1 MRTAEDISEMIQS
14 FKELSGVGIC
24 FYDLQNFFSYGT
36 NGKKENSGHYCP
48 LCRAARLLNGGRD
61 LCDKSDR
68 RDAVAAASDYQSPFF
83 TRCHLGLCEL
93 VVPIYARKKLTGIV
107 FLGQCRLE
115 GEDASSIIRTRS
127 AELGGDGETFCKL
140 YQSLPLLSRRHLL
153 TMGRIFQLYFDNL
166 ARIRDCFPN
175 EISAE
180 PPGQSIAQ
188 KASLFIEKHYMEPL
202 SSHSISQNFYL
213 NQSYL
218 ARAFKKEF
226 GCTVTDYIVRT
237 RMANAK
243 KLLEETSVSIK
254 NIALNV
260 GYPNAN
266 YFSRVFEKTQGIPPT
281 LYRAEFQAQ

>member
-36 NGKKENSGHYCP
+36 NGKKENSGHYCS

-115 GEDASSIIRTRS
+115 GEDASQTIRNRA
-127 AELGGDGETFCKL
+127 AELGGNGEEFCRL
-140 YQSLPLLSRRHLL
+140 YQELPLLNRRHLL
-153 TMGRIFQLYFDNL
+153 TMGRIFQLYFENL
-166 ARIRDCFPN
+166 TRIRECFPN
-175 EISAE
+175 EIVQE

-188 KASLFIEKHYMEPL
+188 KVSFYIEKHYMEPI
-202 SSHSISQNFYL
+202 SSQSISQAFYL

-237 RMANAK
+237 RMTNAK

-260 GYPNAN
+260 GFPNSS

-281 LYRAEFQAQ
+281 VYRARVQA